1 MSMSQ
6 THALPSAAAARE
18 AETARSAAVEAVVDA
33 GEAAERRLVPE
44 AAGTVAEAPM
54 LGTEPIASDAPATVP
69 FIDPEAPALD
79 GQAAPS
85 RDEIEMSAQAWW
97 QANVQTI
104 IEGPGTTVEKAEVL
118 QQISPSPDPAER
130 VVVRRDG
137 QTHSSSLEVKNDAA
151 DRGPVHDPAGQ
162 TAPTIG
168 GREGVGRDATV
179 DQTSQRNAMLKA
191 AEQIRGQV
199 AELLQQ
205 LDRTGIDQFGS
216 RMEIGKRMQS
226 LEGFADRIE
235 MAASKQTLTVDLS
248 REEIDYGPDVEAGF
262 ADGRAGV
269 EHVPAIRQ
277 AESDYEADLE
287 MIEPAL
293 TDLARAGIEV
303 TTGFQAVEPPEQD
316 HELDQDE
323 GLEVG

>member
-1 MSMSQ
+1 MSMSR

-18 AETARSAAVEAVVDA
+18 AATARSAAVEAVVDA

-44 AAGTVAEAPM
+44 AARTVAEAPM
-54 LGTEPIASDAPATVP
+54 PGTEPIASDAPAAVP
-69 FIDPEAPALD
+69 RMEPAAPALD
-79 GQAAPS
+79 GQAVS

-104 IEGPGTTVEKAEVL
+104 IEGPGTPVEKAEVL
-118 QQISPSPDPAER
+118 QQIGPSPDPAKR
-130 VVVRRDG
+130 IVVRRDG
-137 QTHSSSLEVKNDAA
+137 QTHSSSLEVEGDAA
-151 DRGPVHDPAGQ
+151 DRGPAHGPAGQ

-168 GREGVGRDATV
+168 GREGVDRDAAF

-216 RMEIGKRMQS
+216 RMEIGKRLQS

-248 REEIDYGPDVEAGF
+248 REEIDYGPDLEAGF
-262 ADGRAGV
+262 ADGCAAI

-277 AESDYEADLE
+277 AESTYEADLE

-293 TDLARAGIEV
+293 TDLTRAGIEV
-303 TTGFQAVEPPEQD
+303 TTGFRAVEPPEQD
-316 HELDQDE
+316 HELEQDE